1 MYVPELMSV
10 IKRCL
15 LFGVSV
21 NRGSTVVTSPMCGG
35 EVAVLIV
42 CIYVCVCVT
51 APAGATHTLQAQL
64 RYQKKVGHKDQNKH
78 AKTS

>member
-42 CIYVCVCVT
+42 CIYVCVCYRSSRCYT
-51 APAGATHTLQAQL
+51 HSTGPA
-64 RYQKKVGHKDQNKH
+64 KVPKE
-78 AKTS
+78 SWS